1 MLDYNASLPSSLQPA
16 KYVIAT
22 YELNYQKGKVIA
34 LGLYSD
40 DIIANGKFD
49 RFLDSLL
56 LQYAPRLRD

>member
-49 RFLDSLL
+49 RSLD
-56 LQYAPRLRD
+56 